1 MAVSLNKIANI
12 YMQFFDTETFTVY
25 KKSKNLDYICSATET
40 YLEAFQNIF
49 DEAGFFGEK
58 TFVKVLQLIF

>member
-1 MAVSLNKIANI
+1 
-12 YMQFFDTETFTVY
+12 MQFFDTETSTVY